1 MREFLANANVSAI
14 TKVLLFLATKNYN
27 LRMSFDLIDLSVDLM
42 REKIANSTV
51 RLIANYIEEIWE
63 FIQKEMTKL

>member
-27 LRMSFDLIDLSVDLM
+27 LRMSFDPIDLSVDLM

-51 RLIANYIEEIWE
+51 RLIANHIEEIWE